1 VLDLD
6 AHFPD
11 EGGANFYV
19 VDDHE
24 GFVRRLK
31 QCGSDRSSGC
41 GF

>member
-6 AHFPD
+6 AYFPD
-11 EGGANFYV
+11 EGSANFYII
-19 VDDHE
+19 DDHE

-31 QCGSDRSSGC
+31 QCGSDRSSDY